1 MSRAK
6 RREMVDRRRRQLSLV
21 RQCALL
27 GISRSSLYYRPKGT
41 SGEDLSLMGRID
53 RQYLSTPFY
62 GSRRMSVWLRR
73 ENLPVNR
80 KLVRVDNSAFVWENI
95 DESMYR
101 VSEFGCQIGR
111 HPN

>member
-6 RREMVDRRRRQLSLV
+6 GREMVDRRRRQLSLV

-62 GSRRMSVWLRR
+62 GSRRM
-73 ENLPVNR
+73 
-80 KLVRVDNSAFVWENI
+80 RV
-95 DESMYR
+95 
-101 VSEFGCQIGR
+101 
-111 HPN
+111 